1 MPAHDNAPRPDQPPS
16 PAHGQG
22 ALGLLMLQTAFPR
35 PPGDVGNPASHGFP
49 VLTRVV
55 QGASPQRVVRQ
66 SADGLLAPFVEAALA
81 LVNEGAIGIS
91 TSCGFLT
98 PLQAELA
105 ARLPVPVAVSSL
117 LQVPWVERCLAPG
130 ARCGVITIDAA
141 SLTPAHLR
149 AVGAALDTP
158 IAGMPPQG
166 AFCEAI
172 LGDREALDMRASQAE
187 LLETGRR
194 LRERHPQ
201 VRAIVLECT
210 NMPPYQ
216 AALQSALGCPVYDIN
231 SLLAWFWAGLAPR
244 RYA

>member
-1 MPAHDNAPRPDQPPS
+1 MFASKNPARPDRAPRP
-16 PAHGQG
+16 
-22 ALGLLMLQTAFPR
+22 ALGLLMLQTVFPR
-35 PPGDVGNPASHGFP
+35 PVGDVGNPASHDFP

-55 QGASPQRVVRQ
+55 PGASPERVVHGA
-66 SADGLLAPFVEAALA
+66 ADGLLEPFVDAARA
-81 LVNEGAIGIS
+81 LVRDGAIGIA

-149 AVGAALDTP
+149 AVGAAPDTP
-158 IAGMPPQG
+158 TVGMPSDG
-166 AFCEAI
+166 AFHEAI
-172 LGDREALDMRASQAE
+172 LGDRAALDGQASRAE
-187 LLETGRR
+187 LLDAGRR
-194 LRERHPQ
+194 LRERHPK

-216 AALQSALGCPVYDIN
+216 AALQSALGCPVYDVN

-244 RYA
+244 HYR